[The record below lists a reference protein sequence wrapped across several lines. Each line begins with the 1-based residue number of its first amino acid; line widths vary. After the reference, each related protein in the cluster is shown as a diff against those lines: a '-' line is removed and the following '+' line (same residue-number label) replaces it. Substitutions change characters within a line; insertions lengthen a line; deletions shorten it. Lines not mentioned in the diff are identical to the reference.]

1 MNPSFPMINTY
12 LFFGGRL
19 EEALSFYGKA
29 VGAKVQM
36 SMKFSDSPT
45 PTPPG
50 MLAPGF
56 ENKIMHCDFNIG
68 DNRIL
73 ASDGCDA
80 NSKFDGFRMVLSVAT
95 IAEAEKAFAALSEGG
110 KVDMPLAE
118 TFWSPRLRHAHRPIR
133 PRLDGHGPRRTPVK
147 VTAIH

>member
-1 MNPSFPMINTY
+1 MNASFPMVHTY

-19 EEALSFYGKA
+19 EEALAFYGKA

-36 SMKFSDSPT
+36 SMRFSDSPT
-45 PTPPG
+45 PSPPG

-95 IAEAEKAFAALSEGG
+95 IPEAEKAFAALSEGG
-110 KVDMPLAE
+110 KVDMPLTE
-118 TFWSPRLRHAHRPIR
+118 TFWSPRYGMLTDQFGLGWMIMVPGAP
-133 PRLDGHGPRRTPVK
+133 PAK
-147 VTAIH
+147 